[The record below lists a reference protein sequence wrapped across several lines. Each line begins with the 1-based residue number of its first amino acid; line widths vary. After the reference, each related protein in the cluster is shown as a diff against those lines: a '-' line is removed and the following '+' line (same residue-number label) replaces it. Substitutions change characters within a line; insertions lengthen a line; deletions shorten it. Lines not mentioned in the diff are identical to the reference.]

1 MRKTFVLEMSFE
13 YVLWVVFALEVD
25 FELGSCPIAPSRR
38 YGAPLMSAGWWASC
52 SSFRF
57 SDEVFV
63 VVVACITAEVIVVEV
78 VAGLAVSLLG

>member
-13 YVLWVVFALEVD
+13 YVLWVAFAREVD
-25 FELGSCPIAPSRR
+25 FELGSCPIAPSRM
-38 YGAPLMSAGWWASC
+38 YGALLMSAGWWASC

-57 SDEVFV
+57 SDEVLV
-63 VVVACITAEVIVVEV
+63 VVVACITAEVIVLEV